1 MANRPKLSRRA
12 FLRGAAFVGA
22 GAALAA
28 CAPAPA
34 PAPAP
39 AAPKAEPT
47 KAAAPAAPAA
57 QPAAQKAKIRF
68 ISNHGEADVPLFKKV
83 LENFAAKNPNIE
95 VEYLDIAGNE
105 FYNSINTQGAG
116 GQLPDV
122 WYTRT
127 FDVPV
132 YASKGWTI
140 SLQPLADR
148 DAKEV
153 NVDDFWPAELAQMK
167 WKGQLYALP
176 YDFSNIGIYYNK
188 KWFDEAKV
196 SYPANESWKWDD
208 LLQLAL
214 KFIKKEGNQFKTW
227 GLDMYTWN
235 WVFHGVM
242 FGWGGKIWSD
252 DFKTSQVNSKENL
265 ECLKWFIAARKQGL
279 YAEAGA
285 MPQGVNPFGG
295 GLVPMAF
302 QGSWATVALRDV
314 IKDKFDFDV
323 QAMPKSPSGGS
334 CLNAAG
340 GAWGIAKN
348 SKSVDAAWTFN
359 KFLTSTESTNVLI
372 SDPLR
377 SIPGRKSSVPR
388 WNETAAK
395 GGMPPKNV
403 GIFGKQMPEAA
414 AAPYPPYWQDYGTA
428 YNNILVPLV
437 SGPSDADPAKV
448 LADFDAELKRIIDQ
462 NKASLG

>member
-1 MANRPKLSRRA
+1 MESRSKLSRRA
-12 FLRGAAFVGA
+12 FLRGTALVGA

-34 PAPAP
+34 PAPA
-39 AAPKAEPT
+39 AEPA
-47 KAAAPAAPAA
+47 KPAAPAAPTAA
-57 QPAAQKAKIRF
+57 PAAQKAKIRF

-83 LENFAAKNPNIE
+83 LENFTAKNPNIE
-95 VEYLDIAGNE
+95 VEYLDIAGTE

-132 YASKGWTI
+132 YGSKGWTI
-140 SLQPLADR
+140 SLQSLIDR

-153 NVDDFWPAELAQMK
+153 NVDDFWPAQVAQMK
-167 WKGQLYALP
+167 WKGQIYALP
-176 YDFSNIGIYYNK
+176 YDFSNMAIYYNK
-188 KWFDEAKV
+188 KMFDDAKV
-196 SYPANESWKWDD
+196 AYPTNDAWKWEEA
-208 LLQLAL
+208 LQTGL
-214 KFIKKEGNQFKTW
+214 KFVKKEGNQIKSW
-227 GLDMYTWN
+227 GLNMSFGNWIFMGIMY
-235 WVFHGVM
+235 
-242 FGWGGKIWSD
+242 GWGGKVWSE

-265 ECLKWFIAARKQGL
+265 DCFKWFIDARKQGL
-279 YAEAGA
+279 YPEAGA
-285 MPQGVNPFGG
+285 MPQGVSPFGG

-302 QGSWATVALRDV
+302 DGSWATNTQRNV

-323 QAMPKSPSGGS
+323 VALPKSPSGAS

-348 SKSVDAAWTFN
+348 SKAVEAAWTFN

-403 GIFGKQMPEAA
+403 AVFGKQMETAV
-414 AAPYPPYWQDYGTA
+414 AAPYPPYWQDFGTA
-428 YNNILVPLV
+428 WNNIIVTPL

-448 LADFDAELKRIIDQ
+448 LADFDTELKRLIDV